1 MKKDDNTTK
10 QRLINAGIELFG
22 KHGYSAVSTKQISE
36 YSGIN
41 SALVSYHFGGK
52 EKFYHAVIRG
62 ITDELIDWFQSQEQV
77 NLDTASLS
85 LTELRE
91 HLKVS
96 LKHFYAWFYSLHGA
110 CGTNMFFREII
121 SQEHPAVNTEFARAA
136 AFITPYMYNL
146 LTSYYTKVGKPEAN
160 VSFIWILLISVVQN
174 ISLHSNAPEEAQQAF
189 RDAQISENMLDL
201 ILNKYA

>member
-62 ITDELIDWFQSQEQV
+62 ITDELIDWFQSQEQA

-85 LTELRE
+85 LAELRE
-91 HLKVS
+91 HLKFS
-96 LKHFYAWFYSLHGA
+96 LEHFYAWFYSLHGA

-121 SQEHPAVNTEFARAA
+121 SQEHTAVNTEFARAA

-146 LTSYYTKVGKPEAN
+146 LTSYYTKVGKPEVN
-160 VSFIWILLISVVQN
+160 VSFIWIVLISVVQN
-174 ISLHSNAPEEAQQAF
+174 ISLHSNAPEEAQQALM
-189 RDAQISENMLDL
+189 DAQIPENMLDL